1 MRTRALLGGL
11 AALTVLAAACG
22 GGDDGPNAPTPDAA
36 VGTYRLTT
44 VNGNA
49 LPYVFRP
56 DSTRNAGTG
65 DTIVYT
71 ETVVRDD
78 YTLNAN
84 GRFSNTYK
92 FRARQTTTEDGVPAL
107 VDSLDATALGAWSRS
122 TFGGVPAIRFVVDT
136 VVDVVDGKFPIEPDT
151 FFLPIPTAAG
161 WNLSGSLQHR
171 SLGNTDPVFVPYT
184 LVYAKQ

>member
-1 MRTRALLGGL
+1 MRNRALLGGL

-22 GGDDGPNAPTPDAA
+22 GGDDPTAPTPDAA

-49 LPYVFRP
+49 LPYLFRP
-56 DSTRNAGTG
+56 DSSLDEVTG
-65 DTIVYT
+65 DTIVNT

-78 YTLNAN
+78 YTLSAN

-92 FRARQTTTEDGVPAL
+92 FRARETTTEDGVPVFL
-107 VDSLDATALGAWSRS
+107 DSLDATALGAWSRS
-122 TFGGVPAIRFVVDT
+122 TFGGVPAIRFIVDT
-136 VVDVVDGKFPIEPDT
+136 IVDVVDGRFPIQPDT
-151 FFLPIPTAAG
+151 FFLPIPAATG
-161 WNLSGSLQHR
+161 WTLSGSLPHG
-171 SLGNTDPVFVPYT
+171 SLGVPNPVFVPYT

>member
-49 LPYVFRP
+49 LPYAFRP
-56 DSTRNAGTG
+56 DSSLDPGTG
-65 DTIVYT
+65 DTLVYS

-84 GRFSNTYK
+84 GRFANTYK
-92 FRARQTTTEDGVPAL
+92 FRARFATTQDGVADE
-107 VDSLDATALGAWSRS
+107 VDSLDASALGAWARS
-122 TFGGVPAIRFVVDT
+122 TFNGVPAIRFVVDT
-136 VVDVVDGKFPIEPDT
+136 IVDVVDGKFPIEPDT

-161 WNLSGSLQHR
+161 WTLNGSLPHE
-171 SLGNTDPVFVPYT
+171 SLGATNPVFVPYT